1 MQHDVSTFA
10 GGEIDGH
17 GQGFSYLGVD
27 LTQNI
32 DKTIAVSARLIP
44 NYLTYQYYSGNDTI
58 RANSPGLSTVAGIK
72 LFWDKT
78 MLGIWGGLEFRNT
91 TLSPDDQS
99 ASVRG
104 STSAGLVQ
112 GEFDTWLPTRTNL
125 NIFAS
130 FSGTSDFSYERGR
143 IKQQITNLD
152 FQKPYTLN
160 VGVEQFYGSNADFHQ
175 TGGGLYVELFH
186 IPQKISIALRGGL
199 KQDSTFDGGF
209 YGGLELYKG
218 F

>member
-1 MQHDVSTFA
+1 
-10 GGEIDGH
+10 
-17 GQGFSYLGVD
+17 GFSYLGVD

-32 DKTIAVSARLIP
+32 DKTIAVSARVIP

-72 LFWDKT
+72 LSWDKT

-104 STSAGLVQ
+104 STLAGLVQ
-112 GEFDTWLPTRTNL
+112 GEFDTWFPTRTNL

-143 IKQQITNLD
+143 I
-152 FQKPYTLN
+152 
-160 VGVEQFYGSNADFHQ
+160 
-175 TGGGLYVELFH
+175 
-186 IPQKISIALRGGL
+186 
-199 KQDSTFDGGF
+199 
-209 YGGLELYKG
+209 
-218 F
+218 